1 MIEMNSK
8 ISRKAVFI
16 DLITRKPW
24 LTPVI
29 YTVYS
34 LQGATL
40 SELRENLG
48 VRTSVVKR
56 ALWWLMKHGIVEKT
70 GEKYIITREYTSVV
84 DELFLNS
91 CRVGKSFAFKIG
103 STYFIAIVRNSKITA
118 YSVPEKYLRE
128 ISSLKLENMKPTEL
142 SREANIPVKLASH
155 IIKLYSILKNC
166 KKP

>member
-1 MIEMNSK
+1 MNSK

-34 LQGATL
+34 LQGVTL

-70 GEKYIITREYTSVV
+70 GEKYIIAKDYTSIV

-91 CRVGKSFAFKIG
+91 CRVGKTFVFKIG
-103 STYFIAIVRNSKITA
+103 STYFIAVVRNSKITA
-118 YSVPEKYLRE
+118 YSVPEKYLKE
-128 ISSLKLENMKPTEL
+128 ASSLKLENVKPVEL
-142 SREANIPVKLASH
+142 SREAGIPVKLASR
-155 IIKLYSILKNC
+155 IIKLHSILENC
-166 KKP
+166 RKP